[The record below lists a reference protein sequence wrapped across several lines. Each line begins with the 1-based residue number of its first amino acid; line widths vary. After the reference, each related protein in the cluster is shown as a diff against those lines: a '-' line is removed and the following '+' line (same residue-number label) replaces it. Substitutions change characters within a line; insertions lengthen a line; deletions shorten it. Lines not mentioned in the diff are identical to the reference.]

1 MYSVEQYDFLVF
13 EHCRLNLILSITRR
27 SFQSQLNVADK
38 KTISQLFDKFQSKRK
53 VDDDTNESAAYFIN
67 TILRLHHTFPAQ
79 IVTNFKTIVS
89 EFYSFRN
96 KDITCF
102 LHLPLLLSE
111 LFNLKNSESF
121 FSTPCSFLFNF
132 IQFGIEI

>member
-27 SFQSQLNVADK
+27 SFQSKLNVADK
-38 KTISQLFDKFQSKRK
+38 KTISKLFGKFQSKRK
-53 VDDDTNESAAYFIN
+53 VDDDTNDWLQRTVCSVFHQHN
-67 TILRLHHTFPAQ
+67 TVSSHCLHT
-79 IVTNFKTIVS
+79 TIVS

-102 LHLPLLLSE
+102 LHLTILLSE